1 MKLVCVSLV
10 VGAALC
16 ASLVCGFPLVP
27 CFKECNVRL
36 SSSDDE
42 DLDVACNETCRVD
55 KCHEG
60 CNLWTNAISS
70 SCHEVCEED
79 KRIFNKLGLY
89 CIRGCNIAINLYMKA
104 IENEV
109 GKTPAQ
115 PYLVADT
122 RTNTTISIKW
132 DRSQY
137 NNISYLIQYR
147 YDGAKHELD
156 WEYYRPSNI
165 LKENFV
171 KIEGLHPYTKYRF
184 RVAWI
189 ILENY
194 PPLFSEESIA
204 ISTLPYGAPSTPPTI
219 TCLTA
224 VSCSRVSMS
233 WDPPPLVNGPILS
246 YVLLIYE
253 YATGTTMIKDISDTS
268 HTSDGGLHYMIIN
281 LKPSTTYRISLSTRN
296 SMGEGPHDVRNI
308 TTLAKRISNS
318 HHTPAYLLFGS
329 KHQVLRQG
337 LRIIDESKV
346 LYHIANESV
355 TVSGVGLYLK
365 QNVFFVSDSQGNLHS
380 INLKKGSHVNTIMH
394 SNTSYFTSLSVDWLN
409 GKIYM
414 AEEHQI
420 TRCDTNGNNY
430 EILLNKL
437 NRPKNLHVDPLNGY
451 LYLTVTDSILGGGLY
466 RVDLIEFDHGK
477 TINFEKAALIVSDN
491 QLSAFAV
498 DYKNFRLLLP
508 SSTNNTI
515 VSVSLDGSD
524 VSDIRENSQTPLYK
538 NIRSIAIHNDLLYWT
553 TGDLLY
559 GEELHKKENK
569 YYINVYSVGEGPF
582 LSLNIHHT
590 EYQPNPIPL
599 NPVESVQALF
609 GMDVAKISWSNPRL
623 LSGQGK
629 GAWKK
634 WLYEVHL
641 LDHASNRA
649 VFKVNISNN
658 VYDMFTLKPNT
669 TYSVKV
675 RPYSEGGKGPWS
687 SEFTGSTL
695 EDREGE
701 KSDLPYILWGA
712 EDGLLKSDF
721 VAQNVEPIIHKINLN
736 NAHITDI
743 ASYDKFVFINTNT
756 SFVYVYNIV
765 QSSIIRLANIT
776 ANSIA
781 VDWYAPK
788 LYYSSAANQMISR
801 SNIDGTQPEPLPI
814 VTMAKKIAIDSA
826 NAFIYWITSN
836 SVERSRLNGMDHF
849 VYMKNALF
857 SGKHVMGLTLDLAQE
872 KLFFMIRS
880 FEGSVLY
887 QACLARNNAESSC
900 TTMQPEIIGSLSEDS
915 LHGPVFYYNRKIFW
929 IHENQRAFV
938 SDINGK
944 NFAHIE
950 GLGLTALTSME
961 IMDPLLQTFPDNLD
975 MKTIKV
981 VPPSISE
988 NAIHVEGTH
997 DKFNITLDP
1006 ILSVNYG
1013 TVFYEIR
1020 IDDGD
1025 EVYSCITNNTVFV
1038 YPVMKRLAPFTPLI
1052 IGIQAFTYY
1061 ASSKKTVVSLHSPP
1075 SIPSSPL
1082 HPRIFITYKSSPLNP
1097 NHDIVADFRW
1107 SPPAKTNGIITNYY
1121 VKCWM
1126 IANET
1131 KIPVCDDVVD
1141 GKLLQFQKENIL
1153 PNTTYTFQ
1161 VSASTSAG
1169 MGPPSDRVE
1178 AETSVE
1184 KPVPQLLLA
1193 NSDSVKVADIDF
1205 HEEKLLFGK
1214 ATHPAAIAYL
1224 AQEKRIF
1231 YLEEEGSLMASSI
1244 DGTNASLIKHL
1255 TYSEGTSLTGLTVDW
1270 IGRKLYYTEV
1280 DKKESH
1286 STVFSVDLS
1295 VNNHP
1300 KKIFNSSSII
1310 NSLEVEPFSGSLIY
1324 TLTVKNNSNLM
1335 ISDLSGSNIRPFF
1348 FQVVEYENNNN
1359 NKVKVKRERTK
1370 PTKSSCNCS
1379 STVTTV
1385 GEAIAIDNT
1394 NTSELKVLYVDG
1406 LHGHILSSDI
1416 SGCVCHLVI
1425 NATQNQNSGLPPTSI
1440 TVDKQ
1445 NVYWSNRKVGKV
1457 FSISKTKKFS
1467 EVSDSHPLVAE
1478 EVRGIR
1484 SIRAIGHYLQ
1494 PFPDASC
1501 LISESYTEKARLIRS
1516 THNSLALYLPHVHR
1530 PNFCNRISS
1539 PSLLY
1544 TVYYGPLND
1553 DVTQSCFMEIGKNT
1567 CQSKKTY
1574 NDTIILDGLKPFTNY
1589 SIRISVENYYS
1600 KGLSV
1605 PGPEVTYQ
1613 TAVGVPSQ
1621 PVNVSA
1627 KAVTPYRIDVSWEP
1641 PFIPN
1646 GSPIFYE
1653 ILLKVKNSTR
1663 EFSLLSPTHTHIY
1676 FECGKESS
1684 TDLSASITTTESGK
1698 DHYITVRAYS
1708 ADCEMHNDSEEV
1720 IVTAFELPSNITL
1733 VEASSTS
1740 LRLSWISPADDS
1752 ISNHLLEYSQAE
1764 GEEDEWKVS
1773 EITATEPSTRHIF
1786 SIKNLIPKTKYYFR
1800 LILTYKEKGLKF
1812 VWPQNYNFEFTTSGD
1827 IPSPPGKPQ
1836 VKRVVKD
1843 VFKLFWDPAV
1853 NYGFS
1858 DIVYEVDIRSDLE
1871 STWKHF
1877 SNSSVTTSIVNNFS
1891 VNINYEFR
1899 VRAVNEYG
1907 ASPYSYSDPF
1917 LPEIGA
1923 LIERAEN
1930 PFGIIIA
1937 SCVAIAV
1944 FLIVFVIS
1952 VYMIHLKREKC
1963 KQILQEVAPSTELP
1977 DLELA
1982 TLQDLPLHANF
1993 IHQTNA
1999 LYNLH
2004 DLPTD
2009 EELLALPKYKKDQI
2023 VVTKFLGS
2031 GAFGEVFEGIA
2042 ISDDI
2047 PPRSQKVA
2055 IKTLKKGATEHEKQ
2069 EFLKEAKLMSNF
2081 KHDHILQLIGVCF
2094 DNNPNFILLELMEA
2108 GDLLSYLRS
2117 NRPTM
2122 FEPSHLTMDD
2132 LIGICIDVA
2141 RGCKYLEDMHFV
2153 HRDLAARNCLVSSYD
2168 RQERI
2173 VKIGDFGLARDIYK
2187 NDYYRKEGEGLL
2199 PVRWM
2204 APESLVYGVFTIQSD
2219 TWAFGV
2225 LLWEVITLGM
2235 QPYPARSNMEVLYY
2249 VRSGGCLDRP
2259 DNCPDELYQIMT
2271 DCWKYDAD
2279 RRPSFCS
2286 CLQVLQELR
2295 TKLASSPLIMPTVYN
2310 FDYFSQGNVGT
2321 YIGRYDPQEND
2332 ENKLLDP
2339 HFDSRSTQS
2348 VPPALSEMILDANP
2362 LSMRRSLSWTS
2373 TMLQSPDIHPQCAT
2387 RISTKSN
2394 PATTTNKYLELL
2406 GDNEDSDGY
2415 QLPLQV
2421 RKSSK
2426 SSKQTLP
2433 ICEKI
2438 CDLMN
2443 VTSISSSQVIKPSL
2457 SLNHL
2462 ALKPESLNCENKTD
2476 FLHEN
2481 NNEQSP
2487 ALDELNLMLD
2497 SDERRN
2503 SNSISTPNSENS
2515 WLEDCDN
2522 WSFSTAST
2530 ATCPLDAS
2538 LNIVENSEVVA
2549 ISPTTGIDMNYS
2561 SKSSYC

>member
-10 VGAALC
+10 VGTALC
-16 ASLVCGFPLVP
+16 VSLVCGFPLGP

-79 KRIFNKLGLY
+79 IKVFNKL
-89 CIRGCNIAINLYMKA
+89 
-104 IENEV
+104 
-109 GKTPAQ
+109 
-115 PYLVADT
+115 
-122 RTNTTISIKW
+122 
-132 DRSQY
+132 
-137 NNISYLIQYR
+137 
-147 YDGAKHELD
+147 
-156 WEYYRPSNI
+156 
-165 LKENFV
+165 
-171 KIEGLHPYTKYRF
+171 F

-253 YATGTTMIKDISDTS
+253 YATGTTMIKDISDTGS

-296 SMGEGPHDVRNI
+296 SEGEGPHDVRNI
-308 TTLAKRISNS
+308 TTLAKRVSSS

-329 KHQVLRQG
+329 KHHVLRQG
-337 LRIIDESKV
+337 LRIIDESKI
-346 LYHIANESV
+346 LYRIANESV
-355 TVSGVGLYLK
+355 TVTGVGLYLK
-365 QNVFFVSDSQGNLHS
+365 QNVFFVSDSQGSLHS
-380 INLKKGSHVNTIMH
+380 INLKKGSNTNTILH
-394 SNTSYFTSLSVDWLN
+394 SNKSYFTSLSVDWLN

-414 AEEHQI
+414 AEEHEV
-420 TRCDTNGNNY
+420 TRCDTNGKNY
-430 EILLNKL
+430 EVLLSKL

-451 LYLTVTDSILGGGLY
+451 LYLTVTDSVNGAGGLY
-466 RVDLIEFDHGK
+466 RIDLIEFDHGK

-498 DYKNFRLLLP
+498 DYKNFRVLLP
-508 SSTNNTI
+508 STTNNTI

-538 NIRSIAIHNDLLYWT
+538 NIRSIAVHNDLLYWT

-559 GEELHKKENK
+559 GEELYKKENK

-599 NPVESVQALF
+599 NPVESVEALF

-641 LDHASNRA
+641 LDHSTNRA
-649 VFKVNISNN
+649 VFKVNISHN
-658 VYDMFTLKPNT
+658 VYDMSSLKPNT

-675 RPYSEGGKGPWS
+675 RPYSVGGKGPWS

-695 EDREGE
+695 EHREGD

-743 ASYDKFVFINTNT
+743 ASYDKLIFINTNT
-756 SFVYVYNIV
+756 SFVYVYNTL
-765 QSSIIRLANIT
+765 QSSITRLANIT

-814 VTMAKKIAIDSA
+814 VTMAKAIAVDST

-857 SGKHVMGLTLDLAQE
+857 SGKHVMGLTLDLVQE

-900 TTMQPEIIGSLSEDS
+900 TTMEPEIIGPLSEDS
-915 LHGPVFYYNRKIFW
+915 LHGPVFYYNRKIFY

-944 NFAHIE
+944 NFAHID
-950 GLGLTALTSME
+950 GLGLTALSSME
-961 IMDPLLQTFPDNLD
+961 IIDPLLQTFPDNLD

-988 NAIHVEGTH
+988 DAIHVEGTN
-997 DKFNITLDP
+997 DKFNITLEP
-1006 ILSVNYG
+1006 NLSVNYG

-1025 EVYSCITNNTVFV
+1025 EIYSCITNNTVFM

-1061 ASSKKTVVSLHSPP
+1061 ASSKKTLVSLHSPP
-1075 SIPSSPL
+1075 SIPSSPQ

-1107 SPPAKTNGIITNYY
+1107 SPPAKTNGIIIYY
-1121 VKCWM
+1121 HVKCWM
-1126 IANET
+1126 KVNET
-1131 KIPVCDDVVD
+1131 KVPVCDDIID
-1141 GKLLQFQKENIL
+1141 GKYLQYSKENII
-1153 PNTTYTFQ
+1153 PNTTYSFE

-1169 MGPPSDRVE
+1169 MGPPSDSVE

-1214 ATHPAAIAYL
+1214 TTHPAAIAYL
-1224 AQEKRIF
+1224 AQEKMIF

-1255 TYSEGTSLTGLTVDW
+1255 TYSEGTSLSGLTVDW

-1280 DKKESH
+1280 DKKEAH

-1295 VNNHP
+1295 VNNNP

-1324 TLTVKNNSNLM
+1324 TLSVKNSSNLM

-1348 FQVVEYENNNN
+1348 LQVVEYDNNQNN
-1359 NKVKVKRERTK
+1359 NKVKVKRERK
-1370 PTKSSCNCS
+1370 PVKKNSCNCS
-1379 STVTTV
+1379 STAKTV

-1406 LHGHILSSDI
+1406 VHGHILSSDI

-1467 EVSDSHPLVAE
+1467 GIFDTHTQPFVAE
-1478 EVRGIR
+1478 EVRGVR

-1501 LISESYTEKARLIRS
+1501 LISESYTEKARLIKRS
-1516 THNSLALYLPHVHR
+1516 HISLSLYLPHVNR
-1530 PNFCNRISS
+1530 PDFCNRIST

-1544 TVYYGPLND
+1544 TVYYAPLND
-1553 DVTQSCFMEIGKNT
+1553 EATNSCFMEAGKT
-1567 CQSKKTY
+1567 ACKSKKTY
-1574 NDTIILDGLKPFTNY
+1574 NDTIVLDDLKPFTNY

-1600 KGLSV
+1600 KGISS
-1605 PGPEVTYQ
+1605 PGPEAIYQ
-1613 TAVGVPSQ
+1613 TDVGVPSQ
-1621 PVNVSA
+1621 PVNISG
-1627 KAVTPYRIDVSWEP
+1627 KAVTPYRIDVSWKP

-1676 FECGKESS
+1676 FECGKEAS

-1708 ADCEMHNDSEEV
+1708 ANCEMHNDSEEI

-1733 VEASSTS
+1733 VEASSTY
-1740 LRLSWISPADDS
+1740 LKLSWSSPSDDS
-1752 ISNHLLEYSQAE
+1752 ISSHLLEYSEAE
-1764 GEEDEWKVS
+1764 GEGLEWKIS

-1786 SIKNLIPKTKYYFR
+1786 SIKNLIPKTKYNFR

-1812 VWPQNYNFEFTTSGD
+1812 VWPQNFNLEFATSGD
-1827 IPSPPGKPQ
+1827 IPSPPGKPE

-1843 VFKLFWDPAV
+1843 VFKLSWDPAI

-1871 STWKHF
+1871 SAWKHF
-1877 SNSSVTTSIVNNFS
+1877 TNISVTTSIVNNFS

-1899 VRAVNEYG
+1899 VRALNEYG

-1917 LPEIGA
+1917 LPEFGA
-1923 LIERAEN
+1923 LIERADN
-1930 PFGIIIA
+1930 PFGIVIA

-1963 KQILQEVAPSTELP
+1963 KTILQEATPSIELP

-2009 EELLALPKYKKDQI
+2009 EELLALPKYKKDEI

-2047 PPRSQKVA
+2047 PPRSEKVA

-2122 FEPSHLTMDD
+2122 FEPSNLTMDD

-2141 RGCKYLEDMHFV
+2141 KGCKYLEDMHFV

-2168 RQERI
+2168 RNERI

-2219 TWAFGV
+2219 IWAFGV

-2235 QPYPARSNMEVLYY
+2235 QPYPARTNMEVLYY

-2259 DNCPDELYQIMT
+2259 ENCPDELFEIMT

-2279 RRPSFCS
+2279 RRPSFCF

-2295 TKLASSPLIMPTVYN
+2295 TKLATSPLIMPVYN
-2310 FDYFSQGNVGT
+2310 FDYFNQGNVGT

-2332 ENKLLDP
+2332 ENKLLDQ

-2348 VPPALSEMILDANP
+2348 VPPALSEMILDADP
-2362 LSMRRSLSWTS
+2362 LSLRRSLSWTS
-2373 TMLQSPDIHPQCAT
+2373 TMLQSPDSHPLSVT
-2387 RISTKSN
+2387 RVSTKPN
-2394 PATTTNKYLELL
+2394 PVVATNKYLELL

-2421 RKSSK
+2421 RKASK
-2426 SSKQTLP
+2426 TSKQTLP
-2433 ICEKI
+2433 MCEKI

-2443 VTSISSSQVIKPSL
+2443 VTTISSNQAIKTSL

-2462 ALKPESLNCENKTD
+2462 SFKAESLNSENKTD
-2476 FLHEN
+2476 VLREHNQEH
-2481 NNEQSP
+2481 SP
-2487 ALDELNLMLD
+2487 ALDALNLMLVS
-2497 SDERRN
+2497 SDGKS
-2503 SNSISTPNSENS
+2503 SNSISTANSENS

-2530 ATCPLDAS
+2530 ATCPLDTS
-2538 LNIVENSEVVA
+2538 LTVVENSEVVA
-2549 ISPTTGIDMNYS
+2549 MSPSAGIDINHS